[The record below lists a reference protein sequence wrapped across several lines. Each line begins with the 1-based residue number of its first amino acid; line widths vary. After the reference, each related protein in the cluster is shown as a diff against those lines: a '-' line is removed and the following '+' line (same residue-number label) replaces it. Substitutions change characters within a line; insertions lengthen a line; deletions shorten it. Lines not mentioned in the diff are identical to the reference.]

1 MSTSMNDLESLFLA
15 ARDLP
20 ESQRAAFLDQ
30 ECQGKPKLRAQVEVM
45 LRQAEEAE
53 AFFVD
58 APQPPPRSTHR
69 VDSQAIVEV
78 GEREGSVIGRYKLLQ
93 RVGEGGMGIVYMAE
107 QEVPVRR
114 RVALK
119 IIKLGMDTRQV
130 VARFEAERQALA
142 MMDHPNIA
150 KVLDAG
156 ATESG
161 RPYFVMELVQGVPIT
176 DYCDQNKLSL
186 RERLDLFIPVCKAIQ
201 SAHQKGV
208 IHRDIK
214 PSNVLVT
221 LHYGDPMPKV
231 IDFGVAKATSIKLT
245 EKTVFTQFGTMI
257 GTPAY
262 MSPEQA
268 EMSSMDVDTR
278 TDIYSLGVLLYEL
291 LTGSTPFPQE
301 RLRSLAFGQLQK
313 VIAEEEP
320 QKPSTR
326 LSTLEGKE
334 KTAVAQKRG
343 LRVDLIGGALRGDLD
358 WIVMKCLEKDRRRRY
373 DTVNGLAMDIGRHLD
388 NEAVLAR
395 PPSAAYLFQ
404 KAFRRHRAS
413 FLGVAAVLIALSL
426 GLGFATW
433 QAIRARKAEAEAQR
447 RRADAE
453 AIARFMTEVFQSPD
467 PERSGNS
474 FTVAAA
480 LGTATA
486 RLEKDLAKMPELRA
500 SLETTVSDTYDAIGL
515 PRDAV
520 PLRKRILEHHRRQ
533 SGPDAPVTL
542 SALSAL
548 ANSLTRSHQRTEG
561 LALYR
566 EIQKTQTRLHGPE
579 SEQALGAAEALAS
592 ALFRDGK
599 LKDAIELEES
609 IVEVRHRQSGPEH
622 PSSLRV
628 LGNLGV
634 YYRAAGRSKEG
645 IELNQKVKDL
655 RRKVLGPDHPETLL
669 AIANLAENLYSD
681 GRHDEAF
688 TLQTELIELRRKVLG
703 PGHPQTLMAMHY
715 QACFEQGRNP
725 ELAIRLHREVL
736 ALRRKH
742 FAPEHPEVIISV
754 HYLALACAQAGRYE
768 EALQFR
774 EEVVA
779 LRRKANGVGHPHTV
793 DSMANLAIS
802 YFRAG
807 RQAEAIALLEEAAP
821 NLSEDT
827 KLSLR
832 IAPILAW
839 FGRDEAYATAARKA
853 LRNAATATRV
863 SGFAEAVEIA
873 CLRPLTDSSL
883 AQAALNAAQQAVERG
898 TNQTDR
904 LRVQFAL
911 GLASLRTGQ
920 FAAAASAFQ
929 AANPDGRET
938 GPLAIAADLYRAVAL
953 HHLGQ
958 HADARSILTTATRS
972 LRPAPGTDAAP
983 LIGETDPHQIVA
995 WLAHREAKR
1004 ILATAGEVR

>member
-1 MSTSMNDLESLFLA
+1 
-15 ARDLP
+15 
-20 ESQRAAFLDQ
+20 
-30 ECQGKPKLRAQVEVM
+30 
-45 LRQAEEAE
+45 
-53 AFFVD
+53 
-58 APQPPPRSTHR
+58 
-69 VDSQAIVEV
+69 
-78 GEREGSVIGRYKLLQ
+78 
-93 RVGEGGMGIVYMAE
+93 
-107 QEVPVRR
+107 
-114 RVALK
+114 
-119 IIKLGMDTRQV
+119 
-130 VARFEAERQALA
+130 
-142 MMDHPNIA
+142 
-150 KVLDAG
+150 
-156 ATESG
+156 
-161 RPYFVMELVQGVPIT
+161 
-176 DYCDQNKLSL
+176 
-186 RERLDLFIPVCKAIQ
+186 
-201 SAHQKGV
+201 
-208 IHRDIK
+208 
-214 PSNVLVT
+214 
-221 LHYGDPMPKV
+221 
-231 IDFGVAKATSIKLT
+231 
-245 EKTVFTQFGTMI
+245 
-257 GTPAY
+257 
-262 MSPEQA
+262 
-268 EMSSMDVDTR
+268 
-278 TDIYSLGVLLYEL
+278 
-291 LTGSTPFPQE
+291 
-301 RLRSLAFGQLQK
+301 
-313 VIAEEEP
+313 
-320 QKPSTR
+320 
-326 LSTLEGKE
+326 
-334 KTAVAQKRG
+334 
-343 LRVDLIGGALRGDLD
+343 
-358 WIVMKCLEKDRRRRY
+358 
-373 DTVNGLAMDIGRHLD
+373 
-388 NEAVLAR
+388 
-395 PPSAAYLFQ
+395 
-404 KAFRRHRAS
+404 
-413 FLGVAAVLIALSL
+413 
-426 GLGFATW
+426 
-433 QAIRARKAEAEAQR
+433 
-447 RRADAE
+447 
-453 AIARFMTEVFQSPD
+453 
-467 PERSGNS
+467 
-474 FTVAAA
+474 
-480 LGTATA
+480 
-486 RLEKDLAKMPELRA
+486 
-500 SLETTVSDTYDAIGL
+500 
-515 PRDAV
+515 
-520 PLRKRILEHHRRQ
+520 
-533 SGPDAPVTL
+533 
-542 SALSAL
+542 
-548 ANSLTRSHQRTEG
+548 
-561 LALYR
+561 
-566 EIQKTQTRLHGPE
+566 
-579 SEQALGAAEALAS
+579 
-592 ALFRDGK
+592 
-599 LKDAIELEES
+599 
-609 IVEVRHRQSGPEH
+609 
-622 PSSLRV
+622 
-628 LGNLGV
+628 
-634 YYRAAGRSKEG
+634 
-645 IELNQKVKDL
+645 
-655 RRKVLGPDHPETLL
+655 
-669 AIANLAENLYSD
+669 
-681 GRHDEAF
+681 
-688 TLQTELIELRRKVLG
+688 
-703 PGHPQTLMAMHY
+703 MAMHY

>member
-1 MSTSMNDLESLFLA
+1 MNDLETLFLG
-15 ARDLP
+15 ARELP
-20 ESQRAAFLDQ
+20 ESRRAGFLDLHC
-30 ECQGKPKLRAQVEVM
+30 EGRPKLRAQVEEM
-45 LRQAEEAE
+45 LRQAVQAE
-53 AFFVD
+53 AFFVETPKPPESRSTPAVD
-58 APQPPPRSTHR
+58 APA
-69 VDSQAIVEV
+69 VAEI

-93 RVGEGGMGIVYMAE
+93 RIGEGGMGIVYMAD

-176 DYCDQNKLSL
+176 EYCDQNKLSL
-186 RERLDLFIPVCKAIQ
+186 RERLDLFLPVCKAIQ

-231 IDFGVAKATSIKLT
+231 IDFGVAKATSMKLT

-278 TDIYSLGVLLYEL
+278 TDVYSLGVLLYEL
-291 LTGSTPFPQE
+291 LTGSTPLPQE

-313 VIAEEEP
+313 VIAEDEP

-326 LSTLEGKE
+326 LSTLEGRE

-343 LRVDLIGGALRGDLD
+343 LKVEIIDGALRGDLD

-373 DTVNGLAMDIGRHLD
+373 DTVNGLAMDIDRHLS

-404 KAFRRHRAS
+404 KAFRRHRAG
-413 FLGVAAVLIALSL
+413 FLGVAAVLVALSL

-433 QAIRARKAEAEAQR
+433 QAVRARRAEAEALR
-447 RRADAE
+447 RRANAE
-453 AIARFMTEVFQSPD
+453 AIARFMIEVFQSPD

-474 FTVAAA
+474 FTVAEA
-480 LGTATA
+480 LGAATA
-486 RLEKDLAKMPELRA
+486 RLDKDLAEMPELRT
-500 SLETTVSDTYDAIGL
+500 SLQTTVGDTYDAIGL

-520 PLRKRILEHHRRQ
+520 PLRQRTLEFHRRQ
-533 SGPDAPVTL
+533 SGPEAPVTL
-542 SALSAL
+542 TAMSAL
-548 ANSLTRSHQRTEG
+548 AHSLFRSHQHAEALR
-561 LALYR
+561 LYR
-566 EIQKTQTRLHGPE
+566 ELLDTQRRLRGPE
-579 SEQALGAAEALAS
+579 SDEALAAAEALSYVLAG
-592 ALFRDGK
+592 DGQVPA
-599 LKDAIELEES
+599 AIGMEES
-609 IVEVRHRQSGPEH
+609 CLEIRKRRFGPEH
-622 PSSLRV
+622 PSTLRI

-634 YYRAAGRSKEG
+634 HYRSTGRTAEGAA
-645 IELNQKVKDL
+645 LNQQVLEL
-655 RRKVLGPDHPETLL
+655 RRKVLGPENPDTLL
-669 AIANLAENLYSD
+669 AIANLAANYYAD
-681 GRHDEAF
+681 GRHEEAF
-688 TLQTELIELRRKVLG
+688 TLQSELIHLRRKVLG

-715 QACFEQGRNP
+715 QAYFEQGRNP
-725 ELAIRLHREVL
+725 ELAIQLHREVL

-742 FAPEHPEVIISV
+742 FAPEHPELIISA
-754 HYLALACAQAGRYE
+754 HYLALACVQAGRHE
-768 EALQFR
+768 EALSVR

-779 LRRKANGVGHPHTV
+779 LRRKANGLNHPHTV
-793 DSMANLAIS
+793 DALANLAAS

-807 RQAEAIALLEEAAP
+807 RQAEAIALLEETAP
-821 NLSEDT
+821 HLSDDT

-832 IAPILAW
+832 IAPLLAW
-839 FGRDEAYATAARKA
+839 FGRESTYATAARRI
-853 LRNAATATRV
+853 LQHSATATRV
-863 SGFAEAVEIA
+863 SGFAEAVEAA
-873 CLRPLTDSSL
+873 CLLPVTEPGL
-883 AQAALNAAQQAVERG
+883 AQSAMTAARQAVERG

-911 GLASLRTGQ
+911 GLACLRSSQ
-920 FAAAASAFQ
+920 FAAAATAFQ
-929 AANPDGRET
+929 AGNPNGRET
-938 GPLAIAADLYRAVAL
+938 GSLASAAELYRAIAL
-953 HHLGQ
+953 HRLGRQ
-958 HADARSILTTATRS
+958 DEARSAFASANRS
-972 LRPAPGTDAAP
+972 LRPAPGTNATP
-983 LIGETDPHQIVA
+983 LLGETDPHDIVA
-995 WLAHREAKR
+995 WLAQREAR
-1004 ILATAGEVR
+1004 QLLSLPAEGR